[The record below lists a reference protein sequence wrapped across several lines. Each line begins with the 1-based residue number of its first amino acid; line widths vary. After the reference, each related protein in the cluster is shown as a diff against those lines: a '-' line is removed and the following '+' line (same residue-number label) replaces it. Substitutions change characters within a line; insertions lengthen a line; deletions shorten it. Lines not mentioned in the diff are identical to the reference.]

1 MRINALEDQDTGFNG
16 DVDDNDEVAAYSF
29 IFSVREIYMAFNEVK
44 LKKIIGGFIMKTR
57 RGLIFVWMKNGAW
70 IDQNWQKL
78 QSLCLQEAVD
88 AEVEKPFVEAVLKEV
103 SSNEVRFQIKS
114 NSQYVF
120 QYMLTQSIK
129 KDIKKK

>member
-1 MRINALEDQDTGFNG
+1 MTK
-16 DVDDNDEVAAYSF
+16 VATFSF
-29 IFSVREIYMAFNEVK
+29 IFVREIYRVYNEETQKK
-44 LKKIIGGFIMKTR
+44 LLEVFIMKTR

>member
-1 MRINALEDQDTGFNG
+1 M
-16 DVDDNDEVAAYSF
+16 
-29 IFSVREIYMAFNEVK
+29 
-44 LKKIIGGFIMKTR
+44 KKR

-70 IDQNWQKL
+70 IDANWQKL

-103 SSNEVRFQIKS
+103 NSNEVRFQIKS

-120 QYMLTQSIK
+120 QYMLTQGIK
-129 KDIKKK
+129 KDIKKR

>member
-1 MRINALEDQDTGFNG
+1 
-16 DVDDNDEVAAYSF
+16 
-29 IFSVREIYMAFNEVK
+29 
-44 LKKIIGGFIMKTR
+44 MKTR

-114 NSQYVF
+114 NSQYVCE
-120 QYMLTQSIK
+120 YMLTQSIK
-129 KDIKKK
+129 KDRKKQ

>member
-1 MRINALEDQDTGFNG
+1 MTK
-16 DVDDNDEVAAYSF
+16 VAAYSF
-29 IFSVREIYMAFNEVK
+29 IFLFA
-44 LKKIIGGFIMKTR
+44 KITR
-57 RGLIFVWMKNGAW
+57 HLIWMKNGAW

-103 SSNEVRFQIKS
+103 SSNEVKFQIKS

>member
-1 MRINALEDQDTGFNG
+1 MRKLQNLLE
-16 DVDDNDEVAAYSF
+16 VF
-29 IFSVREIYMAFNEVK
+29 II
-44 LKKIIGGFIMKTR
+44 KKR
-57 RGLIFVWMKNGAW
+57 SGLIFGWMKNGAW
-70 IDQNWQKL
+70 IDQDWQKL

-103 SSNEVRFQIKS
+103 SSNEVRFEVKS
-114 NSQYVF
+114 KSQYVV